1 MGTVDDAAV
10 VSSFVVTLD
19 SQGTIAG
26 TVGEA
31 DDTFTFTPNS
41 LPMADG
47 LYTVSFDSVDTYGNS
62 ESHQFF
68 FTIDSVPPAKPIITG
83 GTVSSGVIEE
93 RPTENVSDQ
102 FIVNLTGIRDAGT
115 SVWINRG

>member
-1 MGTVDDAAV
+1 
-10 VSSFVVTLD
+10 
-19 SQGTIAG
+19 
-26 TVGEA
+26 
-31 DDTFTFTPNS
+31 
-41 LPMADG
+41 MADG

-115 SVWINRG
+115 SVWINGVEMVTVGDADWSVQLFVAAGR